1 LASGGSI
8 RPRAAL
14 GGPKGASIV
23 DKKAKVPK
31 KPKSA
36 KKDKTK

>member
-1 LASGGSI
+1 MMCLHATTRSQLEAS
-8 RPRAAL
+8 P
-14 GGPKGASIV
+14 V

-36 KKDKTK
+36 KAKGTAKTA